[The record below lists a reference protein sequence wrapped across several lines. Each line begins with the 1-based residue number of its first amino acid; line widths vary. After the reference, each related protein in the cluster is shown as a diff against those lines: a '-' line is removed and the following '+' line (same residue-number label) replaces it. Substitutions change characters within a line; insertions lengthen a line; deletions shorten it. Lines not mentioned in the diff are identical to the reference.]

1 MTNGAIPHGGRLA
14 KARMEHPS
22 APTPWLDLSTG
33 INPEGWRRAR
43 APIDALTRLPD
54 PAYVAALE
62 AVAAGFFGCD
72 ASRVVAVAGAE
83 AGLRLLPTVLDAAR
97 VAVASPTYGSHADAW
112 KLAGVAVTET
122 ARAVLFQTPTD
133 AFVVV
138 NPNNPD
144 GVLTPG
150 AELVAEAAGRWLV
163 IDESFIEIAPE
174 LSAVSSMGD
183 RTIVLRSFGKFHGLA
198 GVRLGFVIA
207 SPDLATRLRR
217 RIGDWPVGAD
227 AIAMG
232 TAAYSDLGWAER
244 TRHRLERDAARL
256 DRLLTTAGFEVVG
269 GTSLFRLTR
278 SGDAKTRTRKLAGQG
293 VLVRTFDHDPGLIR
307 FGLPDAKSWP
317 RLQSAL
323 ETLG

>member
-1 MTNGAIPHGGRLA
+1 MA
-14 KARMEHPS
+14 
-22 APTPWLDLSTG
+22 
-33 INPEGWRRAR
+33 
-43 APIDALTRLPD
+43 ALTRLPD
-54 PAYVAALE
+54 PAEVAMLE
-62 AVAAGFFGCD
+62 SAAAGFFGCD

-83 AGLRLLPTVLDAAR
+83 AGLRLLPSVLDVAR

-112 KLAGVAVTET
+112 KLAGVAVTEA
-122 ARAVLFQTPTD
+122 AREVLFQTPTD

-144 GVLTPG
+144 GALTSG
-150 AELVAEAAGRWLV
+150 VRLVAGAAGRWLV
-163 IDESFIEIAPE
+163 IDESFIETTPE
-174 LSAVSSMGD
+174 MSAVSSMGD

-232 TAAYSDLGWAER
+232 TAAYQDPIWAER
-244 TRHRLERDAARL
+244 TCKGLIRNAARL
-256 DRLLTTAGFEVVG
+256 DRLLMAAGFKVLG

-278 SGDAKTRTRKLAGQG
+278 SSDAARRARILAGLG
-293 VLVRTFDHDPGLIR
+293 ILVRTFDHDPGLIR